1 MTFNIVCAKLA
12 LSAREVVKTSTQKDI
27 YKSSRLFYIISAA
40 LEYFISILTGSA
52 YLAKLA
58 GYSGIP
64 DGTVGVLT
72 SFISLGCAFQIVSLA
87 MRTDRSVK
95 RMVILMNLA
104 NQLCFSFLYVI
115 PVINL
120 PSGAKTAVFIILLLI
135 GNILLNIPFSPKVT
149 WSRMLIDDNK
159 RGAFSA
165 KCEITSLVSGMLFT
179 MIMGRVID
187 DMETKGRAAD
197 AFIVCGITLFVLTAL
212 HALCLIMMKEKAP
225 EKDNDYTPLIKR
237 LKDAIGDRNTLVLI
251 PVFVLWNIAL
261 YITTPF
267 FGTYQINELGFSMTA
282 VSVITVACSL
292 VRSIVS
298 APLGAL
304 GDKRSFVV
312 STTLSLSAMAIGLVI
327 NSFGGAVCHIIYYIL
342 YAVTLAGMNSGQ
354 MNLIFDYVEPK
365 RRRGAIA
372 ILYTI
377 GGLVGF
383 FATLAAKPLVDK
395 IQSDGNKFL
404 FIENIYAQQVL
415 SIIGSV
421 LVVITAIYINF
432 RVKKL
437 TRVTTNAQN
446 T

>member
-1 MTFNIVCAKLA
+1 MNTK
-12 LSAREVVKTSTQKDI
+12 KDI
-27 YKSSRLFYIISAA
+27 YKPSRLFYIISAA

-87 MRTDRSVK
+87 MRTDRPVK
-95 RMVILMNLA
+95 RMVILINLA

-115 PVINL
+115 PIINL
-120 PSGAKTAVFIILLLI
+120 PSGAKTAVFIILLLL
-135 GNILLNIPFSPKVT
+135 GNILLNIPFSPKAT
-149 WSRMLIDDNK
+149 WSRTLIDDSK

-179 MIMGRVID
+179 MIMGRIID
-187 DMETKGRAAD
+187 NMESKGRTED
-197 AFIVCGITLFVLTAL
+197 AFVVCGITLFVLTAL
-212 HALCLIMMKEKAP
+212 HALCLVLMKEKTP
-225 EKDNDYTPLIKR
+225 EKIEDHTLFGKR
-237 LKDAIGDRNTLVLI
+237 LKDALTDKSTITLI

-282 VSVITVACSL
+282 VSVMTVAYSL
-292 VRSIVS
+292 IRSIVS
-298 APLGAL
+298 APLGAI
-304 GDKRSFVV
+304 GDKRSFVT
-312 STTLSLSAMAIGLVI
+312 STTISLSAMALGLVI
-327 NSFGGAVCHIIYYIL
+327 NSFGGAVCHVIYFML

-365 RRRGAIA
+365 RRMGAIA
-372 ILYTI
+372 ILYTL

-383 FATLAAKPLVDK
+383 LATLAAKPLVDR
-395 IQSDGNKFL
+395 IQGDGNKFL

-415 SIIGSV
+415 SVMGALLI
-421 LVVITAIYINF
+421 VITAVYINLK
-432 RVKKL
+432 VKRL
-437 TRVTTNAQN
+437 TRVAVKSENA
-446 T
+446 

>member
-1 MTFNIVCAKLA
+1 MNTK
-12 LSAREVVKTSTQKDI
+12 KDI
-27 YKSSRLFYIISAA
+27 YKPSRLFYIISAT

-87 MRTDRSVK
+87 MRTDRPVK
-95 RMVILMNLA
+95 RMVILINLA

-115 PVINL
+115 PIINL
-120 PSGAKTAVFIILLLI
+120 PSGAKTAVFIILLLL
-135 GNILLNIPFSPKVT
+135 GNILLNIPFSPKAT
-149 WSRMLIDDNK
+149 WSRTLIDDSK

-179 MIMGRVID
+179 MIMGRIID
-187 DMETKGRAAD
+187 NMESKGRTED
-197 AFIVCGITLFVLTAL
+197 AFVVCGITLFVLTAL
-212 HALCLIMMKEKAP
+212 HALCLVLMKEKTP
-225 EKDNDYTPLIKR
+225 EKIEDHTPFGKR
-237 LKDAIGDRNTLVLI
+237 LKDALTDKSTITLI

-282 VSVITVACSL
+282 VSVMTVAYSL
-292 VRSIVS
+292 IRSIVS
-298 APLGAL
+298 APLGAI
-304 GDKRSFVV
+304 GDKRSFVT
-312 STTLSLSAMAIGLVI
+312 STTISLSAMALGLVI
-327 NSFGGAVCHIIYYIL
+327 NSFGGAVCHVIYFML

-365 RRRGAIA
+365 RRMGAIA
-372 ILYTI
+372 ILYTL

-383 FATLAAKPLVDK
+383 LATLAAKPLVDR
-395 IQSDGNKFL
+395 IQGDGNRFL

-415 SIIGSV
+415 SVMGALLI
-421 LVVITAIYINF
+421 VITAVYINLK
-432 RVKKL
+432 VKRL
-437 TRVTTNAQN
+437 TRVAVKSENA
-446 T
+446 

>member
-1 MTFNIVCAKLA
+1 MNTK
-12 LSAREVVKTSTQKDI
+12 KDI
-27 YKSSRLFYIISAA
+27 YKPSRLFYIISAA

-87 MRTDRSVK
+87 MRTDRPVK
-95 RMVILMNLA
+95 RMVILINLA

-115 PVINL
+115 PIINL
-120 PSGAKTAVFIILLLI
+120 PSGAKTAVFIILLLL
-135 GNILLNIPFSPKVT
+135 GNILLNIPFSPKAT
-149 WSRMLIDDNK
+149 WSRTLIDDSK

-179 MIMGRVID
+179 MIMGRIID
-187 DMETKGRAAD
+187 NMESKERTDD
-197 AFIVCGITLFVLTAL
+197 AFVVCGITLFVLTAL
-212 HALCLIMMKEKAP
+212 HALCLVLMKEKTP
-225 EKDNDYTPLIKR
+225 EKIEDHTPFGKR
-237 LKDAIGDRNTLVLI
+237 LKDALTDKSTITLI

-267 FGTYQINELGFSMTA
+267 FGTYQINELGFSMTV
-282 VSVITVACSL
+282 VSVMTVAYSL
-292 VRSIVS
+292 IRSIVS
-298 APLGAL
+298 APLGAI
-304 GDKRSFVV
+304 GDKRSFVT
-312 STTLSLSAMAIGLVI
+312 STTISLSAMALGLVI
-327 NSFGGAVCHIIYYIL
+327 NSFGGAVCHVIYFML

-365 RRRGAIA
+365 RRMGAIA
-372 ILYTI
+372 ILYTL

-383 FATLAAKPLVDK
+383 LATLAAKPLVDR
-395 IQSDGNKFL
+395 IQGDGNRFL

-415 SIIGSV
+415 SVMGALLI
-421 LVVITAIYINF
+421 VITAVYINLK
-432 RVKKL
+432 VKRL
-437 TRVTTNAQN
+437 TRVAVKSENA
-446 T
+446 

>member
-1 MTFNIVCAKLA
+1 MNTP
-12 LSAREVVKTSTQKDI
+12 KDI
-27 YKSSRLFYIISAA
+27 YKPSRIFYIIAA
-40 LEYFISILTGSA
+40 TLEYFIAILTGSA

-95 RMVILMNLA
+95 RMVILINLL

-115 PVINL
+115 PVTDIPPN
-120 PSGAKTAVFIILLLI
+120 AKTAIFIILLLM
-135 GNILLNIPFSPKVT
+135 GNILLNIPFAPKAT
-149 WSRMLIDDNK
+149 WSRTLIDDSK

-187 DMETKGRAAD
+187 SLESKGRTEE

-212 HALCLIMMKEKAP
+212 HALCLILMKEKTP
-225 EKDNDYTPLIKR
+225 EKTDDHTPLGKR
-237 LKDAIGDRNTLVLI
+237 LKDAIADRSTLTLI
-251 PVFVLWNIAL
+251 PVFILWNTAL

-267 FGTYQINELGFSMTA
+267 FGTYQINELGFTMTA
-282 VSVITVACSL
+282 VSVMTVAYSL

-298 APLGAL
+298 IPMGAL
-304 GDKRSFVV
+304 GDRKSFVL
-312 STTLSLSAMAIGLVI
+312 STTISLSAMALGLVI
-327 NSFGGAVCHIIYYIL
+327 NSFGGAVCHVIYYML

-354 MNLIFDYVEPK
+354 MNLIFDYVEPQK
-365 RRRGAIA
+365 RTGAIA
-372 ILYTI
+372 VLYTV

-383 FATLAAKPLVDK
+383 FATLTVKPLVDK
-395 IQSDGNKFL
+395 IQSDGNRFL
-404 FIENIYAQQVL
+404 FIESIYAQQVL
-415 SIIGSV
+415 SIMGAV
-421 LVVITAIYINF
+421 LVAITAIYINLK
-432 RVKKL
+432 VKKL
-437 TRVTTNAQN
+437 TRVAVSECQAK
-446 T
+446 